1 MSFYYSYQIMLI
13 LSIGYI
19 SSTHTKLAC
28 MLIIARVLVVVNR
41 LEKIITKK
49 LRAKPKAKLAVLIF
63 INDEK

>member
-1 MSFYYSYQIMLI
+1 
-13 LSIGYI
+13 
-19 SSTHTKLAC
+19 